1 VFQLVPHLQEH
12 DALGTHSRLM
22 AELLGPLHGGFIVE
36 DASPAM
42 RHLTTSFKEAQV
54 GPHDVLV
61 YHMALASQ
69 VGEWMTQQDSKKVL
83 DYHNI
88 TPWQVFRTYEPGLA
102 NALRSARLELMRL
115 RNHISTAI
123 AHSEFSRRDLTEA
136 GYRRT
141 DTIPVLI
148 DFDAYERSSNQD
160 LESRLLEGKDKPG
173 DILFVGRIA
182 PNKGQEDLIKTF
194 SIYRRCYNPR
204 ARLFIVGGS
213 NSPYYSQ
220 VLDTFIERLGID
232 GVHLTGDIST
242 EELVTYFRVTDLF
255 LSMSEHEGFGVPW
268 LEAMHFQVPVLTFE
282 AGAIAET
289 VGDAAVVFREK
300 KHDEVAA
307 MIHLLMEDK
316 DLRSQLISSG
326 TSRVEEMRPAR
337 FRERILQLF
346 EEIE

>member
-1 VFQLVPHLQEH
+1 MFQLVPHLQEH

-22 AELLGPLHGGFIVE
+22 AEMLGPLHGGFIVE
-36 DASPAM
+36 NASPAL
-42 RHLTTSFKEAQV
+42 RHLATPFKEAEV
-54 GPHDVLV
+54 GANDVLV

-88 TPWQVFRTYEPGLA
+88 TPWQVFRAYEAGLA
-102 NALRSARLELMRL
+102 NALRSARLEIMRL

-123 AHSEFSRRDLTEA
+123 THSEFSRKDLTEA

-141 DTIPVLI
+141 ETIPVLI
-148 DFDAYERSSNQD
+148 DFDAFERSSNQD
-160 LESRLLEGKDKPG
+160 LESRLLERKDKPG
-173 DILFVGRIA
+173 DILFLGRIA

-194 SIYRRCYNPR
+194 AIYRRCYNPR

-213 NSPYYSQ
+213 NSPFYSQ
-220 VLDTFIERLGID
+220 LLDTFIARLGID

-242 EELVTYFRVTDLF
+242 EDLVTYFGVADLF

-268 LEAMHFQVPVLTFE
+268 LEAMHFQVPVLTFG
-282 AGAIAET
+282 AGAIPET
-289 VGDAAVVFREK
+289 VGDAAVIFREK

-307 MIHLLMEDK
+307 MIHLLMEDEL
-316 DLRSQLISSG
+316 LRSQLISSG
-326 TSRVEEMRPAR
+326 LSRVEEMRPER
-337 FRERILQLF
+337 FRERLLRLF
-346 EEIE
+346 QEIE